1 MSPVSKTVC
10 LAACGLALG
19 LQSASA
25 GAPLPNKHRQ
35 LQEAAAVVSFALPT
49 RAAFRAQFVNNEDF
63 TFNIDASK
71 ATTGNGG
78 GSAQTLSAA
87 QLPSLTGEKV
97 AMVKL
102 VLQPCGI
109 NLPHVHPRA
118 TEILYVIEA
127 PAEGVLTAFVEENG
141 GRTIEN
147 TIVTGEAA
155 FFPQGLTHVQVNMGC
170 APATMI
176 AALGSDDF
184 GVQTITSAALKGL
197 AAAEGLGEGLAAAL
211 GIAQDQ
217 LALLVGGFPDGPAIG
232 AAECRQRCGLP

>member
-1 MSPVSKTVC
+1 MSPISKPMT
-10 LAACGLALG
+10 LAAIALALG
-19 LQSASA
+19 AQGTSA
-25 GAPLPNKHRQ
+25 GSPLPKKYRQ
-35 LQEAAAVVSFALPT
+35 LTDEASLSFALPT
-49 RAAFRAQFVNNEDF
+49 RATFRAQFTDNTDF
-63 TFNIDASK
+63 KFDLDGSK

-87 QLPSLTGEKV
+87 QLPSLTEEKV

-102 VLQPCGI
+102 VLEPCGI

-118 TEILYVIEA
+118 TEILYVVDA
-127 PAEGVLTAFVEENG
+127 AAEGVLTAFVEENG

-170 APATMI
+170 TPATMI

-184 GVQTITSAALKGL
+184 GVQTITTTALKGL
-197 AAAEGLGEGLAAAL
+197 AGADGLGEGLAAAL
-211 GIAQDQ
+211 GISQDQ
-217 LALLVGGFPDGPAIG
+217 LAVLIGGFPDGPAIG